1 MVLVVEGAPESIV
14 RASGIINCKF
24 KRIYPSD
31 GPICLPKLQN
41 RYINGETTFP
51 TSWKTCYNSNMAKG
65 KLSTP
70 PGHVNLRMLAEHLE
84 LSQTTVS
91 LVLNNSP
98 SAKSIPQETRDRV
111 TEAAAR
117 LNYRPNYFAR
127 SLRQSKSMS
136 VGVLAPDLS
145 EGYFTRVMSGVVREL
160 TAAHYFY
167 FTACHDWKRELI
179 EKYPRMLVERAVDGF
194 LLLNTPADQIE
205 VPVPVVAISSH
216 SAAENVTNIVLDHHL
231 AVEQALTHLHSLGH
245 RRIAFMRG
253 PRAIP
258 DSEYR
263 WESIQQVAQEMSL
276 KIDPSLVIRIDSAGW
291 SMKDNYHP
299 MAPEIG
305 HKPMQCLLEKTR
317 AFTAIFCFNDIAA
330 IGAIRALKDA
340 GLSVPGD
347 VSVVGF
353 DDIQSAAYSTP
364 SLTTVR
370 QPLAEMGQR
379 GAQVLLERIAN
390 REVEH
395 PSEIVMA
402 PELVV
407 RESTGPAPAGS

>member
-1 MVLVVEGAPESIV
+1 M
-14 RASGIINCKF
+14 
-24 KRIYPSD
+24 
-31 GPICLPKLQN
+31 LQN
-41 RYINGETTFP
+41 RCTNRETVFP
-51 TSWKTCYNSNMAKG
+51 EQPKTCYNSNMAKG
-65 KLSTP
+65 KLLTA

-111 TEAAAR
+111 TEAAER

-145 EGYFTRVMSGVVREL
+145 EGYFTRVMTGVVEEL

-194 LLLNTPADQIE
+194 LLLNTPAEHID
-205 VPVPVVAISSH
+205 VPVPVVAISGH
-216 SAAENVTNIVLDHHL
+216 SSAENVTNIVLDHHA
-231 AVEQALTHLHSLGH
+231 AVEQALKYLYDLGH

-253 PRAIP
+253 PKAIP

-263 WESIQQVAQEMSL
+263 WESIQIVAQEIGL
-276 KIDPSLVIRIDSAGW
+276 KIDPSLVIRIDVAGW
-291 SMKDNYHP
+291 SMKDGYHP

-305 HKPMQCLLEKTR
+305 YKPMQALLENTR
-317 AFTAIFCFNDIAA
+317 EFTAIFCFNDIAA

-370 QPLAEMGQR
+370 QPLREMGQR
-379 GAQVLLERIAN
+379 GARVLLERIAS
-390 REVEH
+390 RDADFVK
-395 PSEIVMA
+395 EIVMA
-402 PELVV
+402 PEFIV
-407 RESTGPAPAGS
+407 RESTGPARPA

>member
-1 MVLVVEGAPESIV
+1 
-14 RASGIINCKF
+14 
-24 KRIYPSD
+24 
-31 GPICLPKLQN
+31 
-41 RYINGETTFP
+41 
-51 TSWKTCYNSNMAKG
+51 MAKG
-65 KLSTP
+65 KLETP

-91 LVLNNSP
+91 LVLNDSP
-98 SAKSIPQETRDRV
+98 SAKSIPQETRKRV
-111 TEAAAR
+111 VEAAAR

-127 SLRQSKSMS
+127 SLRQSRSMS

-145 EGYFTRVMSGVVREL
+145 EGYFTRVMGGVVQEL
-160 TAAHYFY
+160 TDAHYFY
-167 FTACHDWKRELI
+167 FTACHDWKRDLI

-194 LLLNTPADQIE
+194 LLLNTPADHIA
-205 VPVPVVAISSH
+205 VPVPVVALSSH
-216 SAAENVTNIVLDHHL
+216 SAVENVTNIVLDHHL
-231 AVEQALTHLHSLGH
+231 AVKQALTHLYELGH
-245 RRIAFMRG
+245 RRIAIMRG

-258 DSEYR
+258 DSEFR
-263 WESIQQVAQEMSL
+263 WESIQQVAREL
-276 KIDPSLVIRIDSAGW
+276 NIKLDPAHVIRIDSAGW
-291 SMKDNYHP
+291 SMKTGYHP

-305 HKPMQCLLEKTR
+305 YKPMQALLEKSR
-317 AFTAIFCFNDIAA
+317 DFTAIFCFNDIAA

-353 DDIQSAAYSTP
+353 DDILSAAYYTP

-370 QPLAEMGQR
+370 QPLAEMGKR

-390 REVEH
+390 REKEY

-407 RESTGPAPAGS
+407 RESTGPAPEKRKG

>member
-1 MVLVVEGAPESIV
+1 
-14 RASGIINCKF
+14 
-24 KRIYPSD
+24 
-31 GPICLPKLQN
+31 
-41 RYINGETTFP
+41 
-51 TSWKTCYNSNMAKG
+51 
-65 KLSTP
+65 
-70 PGHVNLRMLAEHLE
+70 MLAEHLE

-111 TEAAAR
+111 KEAAAR

-145 EGYFTRVMSGVVREL
+145 EGYFTRVMSGVVQEL

-194 LLLNTPADQIE
+194 LLLNTPANHID
-205 VPVPVVAISSH
+205 VPVPVVAISAH
-216 SAAENVTNIVLDHHL
+216 SEDENVTDIVLDHHA
-231 AVEQALTHLHSLGH
+231 AVEQALLHLNALGH
-245 RRIAFMRG
+245 RRVAFMRG

-263 WESIQQVAQEMSL
+263 WESIQTVGREIGL
-276 KIDPSLVIRIDSAGW
+276 KIDPSLEIRIDSAGW
-291 SMKDNYHP
+291 SMKDGYHP

-305 HKPMQCLLEKTR
+305 YIPMKALLETTR
-317 AFTAIFCFNDIAA
+317 DFTAIFCFNDIAA

-370 QPLAEMGQR
+370 QPLMEMGKR
-379 GAQVLLERIAN
+379 GAEVLLQRIAD
-390 REVEH
+390 RDKVH
-395 PSEIVMA
+395 PSQIVMA

-407 RESTGPAPAGS
+407 RESTGPVLQRASKG

>member
-1 MVLVVEGAPESIV
+1 
-14 RASGIINCKF
+14 
-24 KRIYPSD
+24 
-31 GPICLPKLQN
+31 
-41 RYINGETTFP
+41 
-51 TSWKTCYNSNMAKG
+51 MAKG

-98 SAKSIPQETRDRV
+98 SARSIPQETRNRV
-111 TEAAAR
+111 MEAAER
-117 LNYRPNYFAR
+117 LDYRPNYFAR
-127 SLRQSKSMS
+127 SLRQSRSMS

-145 EGYFTRVMSGVVREL
+145 EGYFTRVMSGVVEEL
-160 TAAHYFY
+160 TGAHYFY
-167 FTACHDWKRELI
+167 FTACHDWKREMI

-194 LLLNTPADQIE
+194 LLLNTPADHIA
-205 VPVPVVAISSH
+205 VPVPVVAISAH
-216 SAAENVTNIVLDHHL
+216 SKAENVTNIVLDHHR
-231 AVEQALTHLHSLGH
+231 AVEQALSHLYQLGH

-263 WESIQQVAQEMSL
+263 WEAIQQVAREIGL
-276 KIDPSLVIRIDSAGW
+276 KLDSNLVIRIDSAGW
-291 SMKDNYHP
+291 SMKTGYHP

-305 HKPMQCLLEKTR
+305 FKPMQALLEKSR
-317 AFTAIFCFNDIAA
+317 DFTAIFCFNDIAA

-340 GLSVPGD
+340 GLAVPGD

-370 QPLAEMGQR
+370 QPLLEMGKR

-390 REVEH
+390 KEREY
-395 PSEIVMA
+395 PTEIVMA

-407 RESTGPAPAGS
+407 RESTGPAPARPKP

>member
-1 MVLVVEGAPESIV
+1 
-14 RASGIINCKF
+14 
-24 KRIYPSD
+24 
-31 GPICLPKLQN
+31 
-41 RYINGETTFP
+41 
-51 TSWKTCYNSNMAKG
+51 
-65 KLSTP
+65 
-70 PGHVNLRMLAEHLE
+70 MLAEHLE

-98 SAKSIPQETRDRV
+98 SAKSIPQETRNRV
-111 TEAAAR
+111 VEAAAR

-127 SLRQSKSMS
+127 SLRQSRSMS

-145 EGYFTRVMSGVVREL
+145 EGYFTRVMSGVVQEL

-167 FTACHDWKRELI
+167 FTACHDWNRELI

-194 LLLNTPADQIE
+194 LLLNTPADEIDI
-205 VPVPVVAISSH
+205 PLPVVAISAH
-216 SAAENVTNIVLDHHL
+216 SAVENVTNIVLDHHL
-231 AVEQALTHLHSLGH
+231 AVGQALLHLHALGH

-253 PRAIP
+253 PHAIP

-263 WESIQQVAQEMSL
+263 WESIQTVAGELDLQL
-276 KIDPSLVIRIDSAGW
+276 DPNLVIRIDTTGW
-291 SMKDNYHP
+291 SMKDGYHP

-305 HKPMQCLLEKTR
+305 YKPMKALLEKTR
-317 AFTAIFCFNDIAA
+317 DFTAIFCFNDIAA

-340 GLSVPGD
+340 GLAVPQD

-353 DDIQSAAYSTP
+353 DDIQSAAYATP

-370 QPLAEMGQR
+370 QPLTEMGKR
-379 GAQVLLERIAN
+379 GAQVLLERIAD
-390 REVEH
+390 REKPY

-407 RESTGPAPAGS
+407 RESTGPAPKR

>member
-1 MVLVVEGAPESIV
+1 
-14 RASGIINCKF
+14 
-24 KRIYPSD
+24 
-31 GPICLPKLQN
+31 
-41 RYINGETTFP
+41 
-51 TSWKTCYNSNMAKG
+51 MAKG
-65 KLSTP
+65 KSSTP

-91 LVLNNSP
+91 LVLNDSP
-98 SAKSIPQETRDRV
+98 SAKSIPQETRKRV
-111 TEAAAR
+111 VDAAAR

-145 EGYFTRVMSGVVREL
+145 EGYFTRVMSGVVQEL
-160 TAAHYFY
+160 THAHYFY

-194 LLLNTPADQIE
+194 LLLNTPAEQID
-205 VPVPVVAISSH
+205 VPVPVVAISAH
-216 SAAENVTNIVLDHHL
+216 SALENVTNIVLDHHL
-231 AVEQALTHLHSLGH
+231 AVGQALNHLFALGH

-258 DSEYR
+258 DSEFR
-263 WESIQQVAQEMSL
+263 WEAIQQVAREIGL
-276 KIDPSLVIRIDSAGW
+276 KIDPALVIRIDSAGW

-305 HKPMQCLLEKTR
+305 YKPMQGLLEKTR
-317 AFTAIFCFNDIAA
+317 DFTAIFCFNDIAA

-340 GLSVPGD
+340 GLTVPGD

-370 QPLAEMGQR
+370 QPLLEMGKR
-379 GAQVLLERIAN
+379 GAQVLLERIAD
-390 REVEH
+390 REKPF

-402 PELVV
+402 PELIV
-407 RESTGPAPAGS
+407 RESTGPAPVKA

>member
-1 MVLVVEGAPESIV
+1 MVKSKGP
-14 RASGIINCKF
+14 G
-24 KRIYPSD
+24 PS
-31 GPICLPKLQN
+31 
-41 RYINGETTFP
+41 
-51 TSWKTCYNSNMAKG
+51 
-65 KLSTP
+65 
-70 PGHVNLRMLAEHLE
+70 GHVNLRMLAEHLN

-91 LVLNNSP
+91 LVLNDSP
-98 SAKSIPQETRDRV
+98 SAKSIPQETRKRV
-111 TEAAAR
+111 QEAAEK

-127 SLRQSKSMS
+127 SLRQSRSMS

-145 EGYFTRVMSGVVREL
+145 EGYFTRVMSGVVEEL
-160 TAAHYFY
+160 SAAHYFY

-194 LLLNTPADQIE
+194 LLLNTPADQIA
-205 VPVPVVAISSH
+205 VPVPVVAISAH
-216 SAAENVTNIVLDHHL
+216 SAGENLTNIVLDHHL
-231 AVEQALTHLHSLGH
+231 AVEQALTHLHALGH

-258 DSEYR
+258 DSEFR
-263 WESIQQVAQEMSL
+263 WEAIQQMAREMEL
-276 KIDPSLVIRIDSAGW
+276 KLDPALVIRIDSAGW
-291 SMKDNYHP
+291 SMKTGYHP

-305 HKPMQCLLEKTR
+305 YKPMQALLERTR
-317 AFTAIFCFNDIAA
+317 DFSAIFCFNDIAA
-330 IGAIRALKDA
+330 IGSIRALKDA

-370 QPLAEMGQR
+370 QPLTEMGKR

-390 REVEH
+390 REKEF
-395 PSEIVMA
+395 PAEIVMV

-407 RESTGPAPAGS
+407 RESTGPAPDGSKR

>member
-1 MVLVVEGAPESIV
+1 M
-14 RASGIINCKF
+14 
-24 KRIYPSD
+24 
-31 GPICLPKLQN
+31 
-41 RYINGETTFP
+41 T
-51 TSWKTCYNSNMAKG
+51 KG

-98 SAKSIPQETRDRV
+98 SAKSIPQETRARV
-111 TEAAAR
+111 IEAAER

-127 SLRQSKSMS
+127 SLRQSRSMS

-145 EGYFTRVMSGVVREL
+145 EGYFTRVMSGVVEEL

-167 FTACHDWKRELI
+167 FTACHDWKRDLI
-179 EKYPRMLVERAVDGF
+179 EKYPRMLVERSVDGF
-194 LLLNTPADQIE
+194 LLLNTPADHID
-205 VPVPVVAISSH
+205 VPVPVVAISAH
-216 SAAENVTNIVLDHHL
+216 SSDQNVTNIILDHHS
-231 AVEQALTHLHSLGH
+231 AIEQALLHLRSLGH

-253 PRAIP
+253 PKAIP

-263 WESIQQVAQEMSL
+263 WESIQQVAQEIGL
-276 KIDPSLVIRIDSAGW
+276 EIDPSLVIRIDSAGW

-305 HKPMQCLLEKTR
+305 YKPMQGLLEKTR
-317 AFTAIFCFNDIAA
+317 GFTAIFCFNDIAA

-370 QPLAEMGQR
+370 QPLTEMGKC
-379 GAQVLLERIAN
+379 GAQILLTRIAR
-390 REVEH
+390 REEEH
-395 PSEIVMA
+395 PAQIVMA
-402 PELVV
+402 PELVI
-407 RESTGPAPAGS
+407 RESTGPASEK

>member
-1 MVLVVEGAPESIV
+1 M
-14 RASGIINCKF
+14 
-24 KRIYPSD
+24 
-31 GPICLPKLQN
+31 
-41 RYINGETTFP
+41 T
-51 TSWKTCYNSNMAKG
+51 KG

-70 PGHVNLRMLAEHLE
+70 EGHVNLRTLAQHLE

-98 SAKSIPQETRDRV
+98 SARSIPTETRERV
-111 TEAAAR
+111 KEAAQR

-127 SLRQSKSMS
+127 SLRQSRSMS

-145 EGYFTRVMSGVVREL
+145 EGYFTRVMSGVVQEL
-160 TAAHYFY
+160 SAAHYFY

-179 EKYPRMLVERAVDGF
+179 DAYPRMLVERAVDGF
-194 LLLNTPADQIE
+194 LLLNTPSDQIA
-205 VPVPVVAISSH
+205 VPVPVVAISAH
-216 SAAENVTNIVLDHHL
+216 SAAENVTNIVLDHHS
-231 AVEQALTHLHSLGH
+231 AAHQALTHLYELGH
-245 RRIAFMRG
+245 RRIVVMRG

-263 WESIQQVAQEMSL
+263 WESIQVVAAGIGL
-276 KIDPSLVIRIDSAGW
+276 KLDPNLVIRIDAAGW
-291 SMKDNYHP
+291 SMKAGIHP

-305 HKPMQCLLEKTR
+305 YKPMETLLQKTR
-317 AFTAIFCFNDIAA
+317 DFTAVFCFNDIAA

-353 DDIQSAAYSTP
+353 DDIQSAAYTTP

-370 QPLAEMGQR
+370 QPLAAMGRR
-379 GAQVLLERIAN
+379 GAQVLLERIAD
-390 REVEH
+390 REKEF

-407 RESTGPAPAGS
+407 RESSGPAPAKS